1 MNILAIG
8 AHPDDIE
15 IGCGGSLI
23 KYAKAGHKVFLL
35 VLTCGEVGGNAEV
48 RKKEQ
53 EQSAKKMGTEKLFW
67 GNFKDTYASDA
78 RALITVVENVIN
90 EVHPQTVFIN
100 YLHDVHQD
108 HRAVA
113 KACLSATR
121 YIKEVLYYEVP
132 TTNSFDPE
140 TFVDIGAVIDDKL
153 ELLKI
158 HASQVNRTRVENL
171 SILEVA
177 KSCANFRGFQ
187 ARVKYAEGFKAVR
200 VLKEIG

>member
-15 IGCGGSLI
+15 IGCGGTLI
-23 KYAKAGHKVFLL
+23 KYARKGHKVFLL
-35 VLTCGEVGGNAEV
+35 VLTCGDVGGDPEI

-53 EQSAKKMGTEKLFW
+53 ELSAKKMGAQKVFW
-67 GNFKDTYASDA
+67 GNFKDTYATDA
-78 RALITVVENVIN
+78 RSLITVIEEVIN
-90 EVHPQTVFIN
+90 EVKPQTVFIN

-132 TTNSFDPE
+132 TTNQFEPE
-140 TFVDIGAVIDDKL
+140 TFVDIGAVLEDKL
-153 ELLKI
+153 ELLRI
-158 HASQVNRTRVENL
+158 HVSQVDRTRVENL

-187 ARVKYAEGFKAVR
+187 ARVKYAEGFKTIR
-200 VLKEIG
+200 ILKEIR

>member
-15 IGCGGSLI
+15 IGCGGTLI
-23 KYAKAGHKVFLL
+23 KYANKGHHVFLL
-35 VLTCGEVGGNAEV
+35 VLTCGEVGGDPAV

-53 EQSAKKMGTEKLFW
+53 ESSVNAIGAKGVFW
-67 GNFKDTYASDA
+67 GDLKDTHLPDDRS
-78 RALITVVENVIN
+78 LITVIENTIHQVNPQVI
-90 EVHPQTVFIN
+90 FIN

-108 HRAVA
+108 HRATA

-132 TTNSFDPE
+132 TTQNFEPE
-140 TFVDIGAVIDDKL
+140 VFVDIGDVLEQKL

-158 HASQVNRTRVENL
+158 HGSQVDRTRVENL
-171 SILEVA
+171 SILEIA
-177 KSCANFRGFQ
+177 QSCANFRGFQ
-187 ARVKYAEGFKAVR
+187 GRVKYAEGFSAVR
-200 VLKEIG
+200 VLKDID

>member
-23 KYAKAGHKVFLL
+23 KYAKAGHKVYLL
-35 VLTCGEVGGNAEV
+35 VLTCGDVGGDPEV

-53 EQSAKKMGTEKLFW
+53 ELSAKTMGAQKVFW

-78 RALITVVENVIN
+78 RALITVMEDVIN

-140 TFVDIGAVIDDKL
+140 TFVDIGAVIEDKM
-153 ELLKI
+153 ELLKT
-158 HASQVNRTRVENL
+158 HASQVDRTRVENL

-200 VLKEIG
+200 VLKEIK

>member
-8 AHPDDIE
+8 AHPDDIQ
-15 IGCGGSLI
+15 IGCGGSLD

-35 VLTCGEVGGNAEV
+35 VLTCGGVGGDSEV

-53 EQSAKKMGTEKLFW
+53 EQSAKRMGAQRVFW
-67 GNFKDTYASDA
+67 GDFKDTYATDA
-78 RALITVVENVIN
+78 RSLITVIENVIN
-90 EVHPQTVFIN
+90 EVKPQTVFIN

-132 TTNSFDPE
+132 TTNQFEPE
-140 TFVDIGAVIDDKL
+140 TFVDIGLVLEDKL

-158 HASQVNRTRVENL
+158 HASQVDRTRVENL
-171 SILEVA
+171 SI
-177 KSCANFRGFQ
+177 
-187 ARVKYAEGFKAVR
+187 
-200 VLKEIG
+200 

>member
-23 KYAKAGHKVFLL
+23 KYARAGHNVYLL
-35 VLTCGEVGGNAEV
+35 VLTCGEVGGDPSI
-48 RKKEQ
+48 RQKEQ
-53 EQSAKKMGTEKLFW
+53 EAAADFIGAKKLFW
-67 GNFKDTYASDA
+67 GQCRDTELPGDRS
-78 RALITVVENVIN
+78 LITVIENTIN
-90 EVHPQTVFIN
+90 EVSPQMVFIN
-100 YLHDVHQD
+100 NLYDVHQD
-108 HRAVA
+108 HRAIA

-132 TTNSFDPE
+132 TTQSFEPE
-140 TFVDIGAVIDDKL
+140 TFVDIGDVLDAKL
-153 ELLKI
+153 ELLGL
-158 HASQVNRTRVENL
+158 HSSQVNRTRVENL

-187 ARVKYAEGFKAVR
+187 GRVKYAEGFQAVR
-200 VLKEIG
+200 VLKDID

>member
-35 VLTCGEVGGNAEV
+35 VLTCGEVGGDPQV

-53 EQSAKKMGTEKLFW
+53 EQAAKKMGAQKVFW

-78 RALITVVENVIN
+78 RALITVIEDVIN

-100 YLHDVHQD
+100 YPHDVHQD

-132 TTNSFDPE
+132 TTNHFEPE
-140 TFVDIGAVIDDKL
+140 TFVDIGTVIDDKMQ
-153 ELLKI
+153 LLNI
-158 HASQVNRTRVENL
+158 HASQVDRTRVENL

-200 VLKEIG
+200 ILKEIG

>member
-15 IGCGGSLI
+15 IGCGGTLV
-23 KYAKAGHKVFLL
+23 KYAKAGHDVYLL
-35 VLTCGEVGGNAEV
+35 VLTCGGVGGDPET

-53 EQSAKKMGTEKLFW
+53 EQAAKKIGAKKVFW
-67 GNFKDTYASDA
+67 GGFEDTYASDA
-78 RALITVVENVIN
+78 RALITAMEKVIS
-90 EVHPQTVFIN
+90 EVSPQVVFIN

-132 TTNSFDPE
+132 TTSMFEPE
-140 TFVDIGAVIDDKL
+140 TFVDIGEVLDDKM
-153 ELLKI
+153 ELLNI
-158 HASQVNRTRVENL
+158 HASQVDRTRVENL

-200 VLKEIG
+200 ILKEIR